1 MIDPVMTLRARPS
14 GIAWLCVAALL
25 LAGLLLQGATLP
37 HSHSPSAPG
46 LYNEEHDLTTLATRG
61 ADAPVPTAVPVV
73 AVAVVAGTIVVAAV
87 TVHDGDPFRHT
98 APRAPPAA

>member
-1 MIDPVMTLRARPS
+1 MTFRARPS
-14 GIAWLCVAALL
+14 RATVWLFVAALL

-46 LYNEEHDLTTLATRG
+46 LYNEEHDLTTLATRSG
-61 ADAPVPTAVPVV
+61 DAPLPAAVPLA
-73 AVAVVAGTIVVAAV
+73 AVAVVVGSIVVAPVSAHDAV
-87 TVHDGDPFRHT
+87 PFRYT